1 MILLKQ
7 YSFTIDMSSPIEFNV
22 FAPRNE
28 AISLIGSFSEA
39 EIPMQKGEDG
49 YFRVQIELE
58 DGVYQY
64 KLKVKSKN
72 PALQDQWVETT
83 DPYMTEMD
91 RKTEN
96 GIVRI
101 KNGQRTLD
109 TFVWQHDDRTLPENR
124 DLILYEMHIADFC
137 GKGTEIADPTKF
149 KQALEKLDYLSELGI
164 NAIALMPVTEYDGD
178 YRWGYMPLHFFALE
192 SSYGKPEDF
201 KYFVDQCHARGI
213 RVLIDCIFNHT
224 NEESPLLKIDRDY
237 WYYHDRHYPEDDA
250 NFWGPELNYE
260 NYDSDRNIRPTWN
273 FVRDVVQFWIREYH
287 IDGIRY
293 DAVRQIAN
301 YEFFDW
307 LFDQIEVKGKPFYQI
322 AEHIPDSSEVCS
334 PKGVFD
340 ACWHESFRYFLK
352 DALTGESLN
361 LEELKKA
368 IDARQQGY
376 AGSTSVIN
384 YLATHDRQH
393 MIVELGDVGIF
404 EQTAFDRVKF
414 GAILQLTAPGIP
426 MLWMGDEFGQATHKT
441 QTTTEPNP
449 LDWSLL
455 DRNRDLF
462 EFYKRLIT
470 LRHEKSSLRSDEV
483 EFFYENAEDK
493 ILAYVRSDESDEK
506 VVVIANFS
514 DRTYENCTIEN
525 FPDGAWQNWTDG
537 RSIDVEGGNLS
548 IDLPEFSAQVL
559 LST

>member
-1 MILLKQ
+1 
-7 YSFTIDMSSPIEFNV
+7 MSSPIEFNV

-28 AISLIGSFSEA
+28 AVHLVGSFTQED
-39 EIPMQKGEDG
+39 IPMQKGEDG
-49 YFRVQIELE
+49 FFRVKVNLE
-58 DGVYQY
+58 DGQYQY
-64 KLKVKSKN
+64 KLRVKSN
-72 PALQDQWVETT
+72 SPALQGQWVETN

-96 GIVRI
+96 GVVRV
-101 KNGQRTLD
+101 KDGQRISD
-109 TFVWQHDDRTLPENR
+109 TYIWQHDRQPLPENR
-124 DLILYEMHIADFC
+124 DVILYEMHIADFC
-137 GKGTEIADPTKF
+137 GKGTDISDPTKF
-149 KQALEKLDYLSELGI
+149 KQVLDKLDHLSELGI

-201 KYFVDQCHARGI
+201 KRLIDECHGRGI

-250 NFWGPELNYE
+250 NYWGPELSYE

-301 YEFFDW
+301 YEFFGW
-307 LFDQIEVKGKPFYQI
+307 LFQQIEIKDKPFYQI
-322 AEHIPDSSEVCS
+322 AEHIPDTSEVCS

-352 DALTGESLN
+352 DALIGQSVD

-376 AGSTSVIN
+376 AGATSVIN
-384 YLATHDRQH
+384 YLATHDREH

-404 EQTAFDRVKF
+404 DQPAFDRVKF
-414 GAILQLTAPGIP
+414 GVILQLTAPGIP
-426 MLWMGDEFGQATHKT
+426 MIWMGDEFGQATHKT
-441 QTTTEPNP
+441 QTTLEPNQ

-455 DRNRDLF
+455 DHNRDLF
-462 EFYKRLIT
+462 EFYKRTIA
-470 LRHEKSSLRSDEV
+470 LRHEKSSLRTDNI
-483 EFFYENAEDK
+483 EFFFEHLDDK
-493 ILAYVRSDESDEK
+493 VLAYVRWNDDGERVI
-506 VVVIANFS
+506 VVANFS
-514 DRTYENCTIEN
+514 DQNYENYAIDNLPTDCYWQDWNNGSEIEVN
-525 FPDGAWQNWTDG
+525 EG
-537 RSIDVEGGNLS
+537 RSA
-548 IDLPEFSAQVL
+548 IDLPSLSAKVL
-559 LST
+559 LSH

>member
-1 MILLKQ
+1 
-7 YSFTIDMSSPIEFNV
+7 MSSPIEFNV

-28 AISLIGSFSEA
+28 AVHLVGSFTQED
-39 EIPMQKGEDG
+39 IPMQKGEDG
-49 YFRVQIELE
+49 FFRVKVNLE
-58 DGVYQY
+58 DGQYQY
-64 KLKVKSKN
+64 KLRVKSN
-72 PALQDQWVETT
+72 SPALQGQWVETN

-96 GIVRI
+96 GVVRV
-101 KNGQRTLD
+101 KDGQRISD
-109 TFVWQHDDRTLPENR
+109 TYIWQHDRQPLPENR
-124 DLILYEMHIADFC
+124 DVILYEMHIADFC
-137 GKGTEIADPTKF
+137 GKGTDISDPTKF
-149 KQALEKLDYLSELGI
+149 KQVLDKLDHLSELGI

-201 KYFVDQCHARGI
+201 KRLIDECHGRGI

-250 NFWGPELNYE
+250 NYWGPELSYE

-301 YEFFDW
+301 YEFFGW
-307 LFDQIEVKGKPFYQI
+307 LFQQIEIKDKPFYQI
-322 AEHIPDSSEVCS
+322 AEHIPDTSEVCS

-352 DALTGESLN
+352 DALIGQSVD

-376 AGSTSVIN
+376 AGATSVIN
-384 YLATHDRQH
+384 YLATHDREH

-404 EQTAFDRVKF
+404 DQPAFDRVKF
-414 GAILQLTAPGIP
+414 GVILQLTAPGIP
-426 MLWMGDEFGQATHKT
+426 MIWMGDEFGQATHKT
-441 QTTTEPNP
+441 QTTLEPNQ

-455 DRNRDLF
+455 DHNRDLF
-462 EFYKRLIT
+462 EFYKRAIA
-470 LRHEKSSLRSDEV
+470 LRHEKSSLRTDNI
-483 EFFYENAEDK
+483 EFFFEHLDDK
-493 ILAYVRSDESDEK
+493 VLAYVRWNDDGERVI
-506 VVVIANFS
+506 VVANFS
-514 DRTYENCTIEN
+514 DQTYENYAIEN
-525 FPDGAWQNWTDG
+525 LPTDCCWQDWNEGSEIAVNEG
-537 RSIDVEGGNLS
+537 RSA
-548 IDLPEFSAQVL
+548 IDLPSLSAKVL
-559 LST
+559 LSH

>member
-1 MILLKQ
+1 
-7 YSFTIDMSSPIEFNV
+7 MSSPIEFKV

-28 AISLIGSFSEA
+28 AVHLIGSFSQED
-39 EIPMQKGEDG
+39 IPMQKGEDG
-49 YFRVQIELE
+49 FFRVQVDLE
-58 DGVYQY
+58 DGQYQY
-64 KLKVKSKN
+64 KLRVKSN
-72 PALQDQWVETT
+72 SPELQGQWVETN

-101 KNGQRTLD
+101 KDGQRILD
-109 TFVWQHDDRTLPENR
+109 AYVWQHDQQPLPENR
-124 DLILYEMHIADFC
+124 DVILYEMHIADFC
-137 GKGTEIADPTKF
+137 GKGTDISDPTKF
-149 KQALEKLDYLSELGI
+149 KQVLEKLGHLSELGI

-201 KYFVDQCHARGI
+201 KRLIDECHGRGI

-250 NFWGPELNYE
+250 NYWGPELSYE

-273 FVRDVVQFWIREYH
+273 FIRDVVQFWIREYH

-301 YEFFDW
+301 YEFFGW
-307 LFDQIEVKGKPFYQI
+307 LFEQLEVKDKPFYQI
-322 AEHIPDSSEVCS
+322 AEHIPDTSEVCK

-352 DALTGESLN
+352 DALIGQSVD

-376 AGSTSVIN
+376 AEATAVIN
-384 YLATHDRQH
+384 YLATHDREH

-404 EQTAFDRVKF
+404 DQPAFDRVKF
-414 GAILQLTAPGIP
+414 GVILQLTALGIP
-426 MLWMGDEFGQATHKT
+426 MIWMGDEFGQATHKT
-441 QTTTEPNP
+441 QTTLEPNQ

-455 DRNRDLF
+455 DHNRDLF
-462 EFYKRLIT
+462 EFYKRAIA
-470 LRHEKSSLRSDEV
+470 LRHERSSLRTDNI
-483 EFFYENAEDK
+483 EFFFEHLDDK
-493 ILAYVRSDESDEK
+493 VLAYVRWNDQGERII
-506 VVVIANFS
+506 VVANFF
-514 DRTYENCTIEN
+514 DQTYENYAIEN
-525 FPDGAWQNWTDG
+525 FPTDCCWRDWNNGSEIEVTEG
-537 RSIDVEGGNLS
+537 RTA
-548 IDLPEFSAQVL
+548 IDLPSFSAKVL
-559 LST
+559 LSQ

>member
-1 MILLKQ
+1 
-7 YSFTIDMSSPIEFNV
+7 MSSAIEFNV
-22 FAPRNE
+22 FAPRNQE
-28 AISLIGSFSEA
+28 IHLILAGKET
-39 EIPMQKGEDG
+39 PMQKGEDG
-49 YFRVQIELE
+49 YFRVQIDLE
-58 DGVYQY
+58 DGEYQY
-64 KLKVKSKN
+64 KLRVKSN
-72 PALQDQWVETT
+72 SPALKNQWVETN

-101 KNGQRTLD
+101 KNGKRILD
-109 TFVWQHDDRTLPENR
+109 TYVWQNDDRALPENR

-137 GKGTEIADPTKF
+137 GKGTNISDPTKF
-149 KQALEKLDYLSELGI
+149 KQVLEKLDYLSELGI

-201 KYFVDQCHARGI
+201 KHLIDECHARGI
-213 RVLIDCIFNHT
+213 RVFLDCIFNHT

-250 NFWGPELNYE
+250 NYWGPELSYE
-260 NYDSDRNIRPTWN
+260 NFDSDRNLRPTWN

-301 YEFFDW
+301 YEFFGW
-307 LFDQIEVKGKPFYQI
+307 LFEQIKVKQKPFYQI
-322 AEHIPDSSEVCS
+322 AEHIPDTSEVCK

-376 AGSTSVIN
+376 ETGVATIN
-384 YLATHDRQH
+384 YLATHDREH
-393 MIVELGDVGIF
+393 LIVELGDVGIF
-404 EQTAFDRVKF
+404 DQPAFDRVKF
-414 GAILQLTAPGIP
+414 GAILQMTAPGNP

-441 QTTTEPNP
+441 KTTTEPNQ

-455 DRNRDLF
+455 DQNRGLF
-462 EFYKRLIT
+462 EFYKRAIA
-470 LRHEKSSLRSDEV
+470 LRHEKASLRTDNI
-483 EFFYENAEDK
+483 EFFFENADDK
-493 ILAYVRSDESDEK
+493 ILAYVRWNDAGER
-506 VVVIANFS
+506 VVVVANFS
-514 DRTYENCTIEN
+514 DQDREGYAIEN
-525 FPDGAWQNWTDG
+525 FPIEGNWKDWETG
-537 RSIDVEGGNLS
+537 NAIDVEEGNLS
-548 IDLPEFSAQVL
+548 IDLPKFSAKVL
-559 LST
+559 LS

>member
-1 MILLKQ
+1 
-7 YSFTIDMSSPIEFNV
+7 MSSPIEFNV

-28 AISLIGSFSEA
+28 AVHLVGSFTQED
-39 EIPMQKGEDG
+39 IPMQKGEDG
-49 YFRVQIELE
+49 FFRVKVNLE
-58 DGVYQY
+58 DGQYQY
-64 KLKVKSKN
+64 KLRVKSN
-72 PALQDQWVETT
+72 SPALQGQWVETN

-96 GIVRI
+96 GVVRV
-101 KNGQRTLD
+101 KDGQRISD
-109 TFVWQHDDRTLPENR
+109 TYTWQHDRQPLPENR
-124 DLILYEMHIADFC
+124 DVILYEMHIADFC
-137 GKGTEIADPTKF
+137 GKGTDISDPTKF
-149 KQALEKLDYLSELGI
+149 KQVLDKLDHLSELGI

-201 KYFVDQCHARGI
+201 KRLIDECHGRGI

-250 NFWGPELNYE
+250 NYWGPELSYE

-301 YEFFDW
+301 YEFFGW
-307 LFDQIEVKGKPFYQI
+307 LFQQIEIKDKPFYQI
-322 AEHIPDSSEVCS
+322 AEHIPDTSEVCS

-352 DALTGESLN
+352 DALIGQSVD

-376 AGSTSVIN
+376 AGATSVIN
-384 YLATHDRQH
+384 YLATHDREH

-404 EQTAFDRVKF
+404 DQPAFDRVKF
-414 GAILQLTAPGIP
+414 GVILQLTAPGIP
-426 MLWMGDEFGQATHKT
+426 MIWMGDEFGQATHKT
-441 QTTTEPNP
+441 QTTLEPNQ

-455 DRNRDLF
+455 DHNRDLF
-462 EFYKRLIT
+462 EFYKRAIA
-470 LRHEKSSLRSDEV
+470 LRHEKSSLRTDNI
-483 EFFYENAEDK
+483 EFFFEHLDDK
-493 ILAYVRSDESDEK
+493 VLAYVRWNNDGERVI
-506 VVVIANFS
+506 VVANFS
-514 DRTYENCTIEN
+514 DQTYENYAIEN
-525 FPDGAWQNWTDG
+525 LPIDCCWQDWSDGSEIEVNEG
-537 RSIDVEGGNLS
+537 RVAL
-548 IDLPEFSAQVL
+548 DLPSFSAKVL
-559 LST
+559 LSQ

>member
-1 MILLKQ
+1 
-7 YSFTIDMSSPIEFNV
+7 MSSAIEFNV
-22 FAPRNE
+22 FAPRNQE
-28 AISLIGSFSEA
+28 IHLIVDGKET
-39 EIPMQKGEDG
+39 PMQKGEDG
-49 YFRVQIELE
+49 FFRVQVDLE
-58 DGVYQY
+58 DGQYQY
-64 KLKVKSKN
+64 KLRVKSNSPTLK
-72 PALQDQWVETT
+72 DQWVETN

-96 GIVRI
+96 GIARI
-101 KNGQRTLD
+101 KDGKRILD
-109 TFVWQHDDRTLPENR
+109 TYTWRNDDRALPENC

-137 GKGTEIADPTKF
+137 GKGTNISDPTKF
-149 KQALEKLDYLSELGI
+149 KQVLEKLDYLNELGI

-201 KYFVDQCHARGI
+201 KHLIDECHARGI
-213 RVLIDCIFNHT
+213 RVFLDCIFNHT

-250 NFWGPELNYE
+250 NYWGPELSYE
-260 NYDSDRNIRPTWN
+260 NIDRDRNIRPTWN

-301 YEFFDW
+301 YEFFGW
-307 LFDQIEVKGKPFYQI
+307 LFEQIEVTNKPFYQI
-322 AEHIPDSSEVCS
+322 AEHIPDSSEVCK

-376 AGSTSVIN
+376 ETGTATIN

-404 EQTAFDRVKF
+404 DQPAFDRVKF
-414 GAILQLTAPGIP
+414 GAILQLTAPGVP

-441 QTTTEPNP
+441 ETTTQPNP

-455 DRNRDLF
+455 NQNRDLF
-462 EFYKRLIT
+462 EFYQKAIA
-470 LRHEKSSLRSDEV
+470 LRHEKSSLRTDNID
-483 EFFYENAEDK
+483 FFFENADDK
-493 ILAYVRSDESDEK
+493 ILAYVRWNDAGER

-514 DRTYENCTIEN
+514 DQDYQGYAIAN
-525 FPDGAWQNWTDG
+525 FPTEGDWRDWETGNA
-537 RSIDVEGGNLS
+537 IDVKEGNLS
-548 IDLPEFSAQVL
+548 IDLPMFSAKVL
-559 LST
+559 LSE

>member
-1 MILLKQ
+1 
-7 YSFTIDMSSPIEFNV
+7 MSSAIEFNV
-22 FAPRNE
+22 FAPRNQE
-28 AISLIGSFSEA
+28 IHLIVDGKET
-39 EIPMQKGEDG
+39 PMQKGEDG
-49 YFRVQIELE
+49 FFRVQVDLE
-58 DGVYQY
+58 DGQYQY
-64 KLKVKSKN
+64 KLRAKSN
-72 PALQDQWVETT
+72 SPALKDQWVQTN

-101 KNGQRTLD
+101 KDGKRILD
-109 TFVWQHDDRTLPENR
+109 TYTWQNDDRALPENR

-137 GKGTEIADPTKF
+137 GKETDISDPTKF
-149 KQALEKLDYLSELGI
+149 KQVLGKLDYLSELGI

-201 KYFVDQCHARGI
+201 KHLIDECHARGI
-213 RVLIDCIFNHT
+213 RVFLDCIFNHT

-250 NFWGPELNYE
+250 NYWGPELSYE
-260 NYDSDRNIRPTWN
+260 NLDEERNIRPTWN

-301 YEFFDW
+301 YEFFGW
-307 LFDQIEVKGKPFYQI
+307 LFEQIEVKNKPFYQI
-322 AEHIPDSSEVCS
+322 AEHIPDTSEVCK

-376 AGSTSVIN
+376 ETGTATIN

-404 EQTAFDRVKF
+404 DQPAFDRVKF
-414 GAILQLTAPGIP
+414 GAILQLTAPGVP

-441 QTTTEPNP
+441 KTTTEPNP

-455 DRNRDLF
+455 DQNRDLF
-462 EFYKRLIT
+462 EFYQKAIA
-470 LRHEKSSLRSDEV
+470 LRHEKSSIRTDNID
-483 EFFYENAEDK
+483 FFFENADDK
-493 ILAYVRSDESDEK
+493 ILAYVRWNDAGER

-514 DRTYENCTIEN
+514 DQDYQEYAIEN
-525 FPDGAWQNWTDG
+525 FPTEGNWQDWETENA
-537 RSIDVEGGNLS
+537 IDVKEGNLS
-548 IDLPEFSAQVL
+548 IDLPKFSAQVL
-559 LST
+559 LS